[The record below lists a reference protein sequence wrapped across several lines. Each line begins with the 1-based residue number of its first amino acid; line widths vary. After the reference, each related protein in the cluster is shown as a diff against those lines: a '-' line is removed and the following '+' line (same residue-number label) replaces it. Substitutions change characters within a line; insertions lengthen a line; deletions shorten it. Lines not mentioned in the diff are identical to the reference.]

1 MKKYEDE
8 NIFLEFD
15 EFNEFDF
22 DSNFESEENDTDYVE
37 APTMEDY
44 EDPFAVESETYQSK
58 LDRLKENYIYEDYNV
73 IWDDLK
79 KRHYYL
85 DDKDKQKKYGNIA
98 VEVRAIGRKIGG
110 IKSYPIFDF
119 TADSKIKFLNW
130 FKANIKGKGYCI
142 YTAVHT
148 FYPKQTALKPDG
160 SEYDMKANHINL
172 GPTAHLT
179 LDFDHITE
187 ADNNFADIIL
197 QGLNIPFDSV
207 RTSEEGWQK
216 IFYLD
221 SICWDAEAIKKFTA
235 LALSRGLKVDPEF
248 SNKAQIERVHGGIN
262 NKCFLEKSVDRP
274 NQFKVELEK
283 STTEKISLNRLW
295 GAISKL
301 PVVNSSIDVTPIY
314 SEKPKSKK
322 EIKEETI
329 NRFAI
334 AYGDILNEHWLKH
347 TDPTVKTMLMTCKMG
362 IRNSVML
369 TIVPYLKHYMKLER
383 EEFILLIK
391 RWNKITKGAIEVNE
405 YIYNWDTYSH
415 LDKNGKPY
423 IKGKVF
429 EEVVKEYGYI
439 NLKAG
444 VRDKVEYYANR
455 VEDRSNEIVS
465 FNLKVFRTDVM
476 REMKHNSI
484 KMFVLLAYENKVYS
498 KDMWTQ
504 KDLITHKYL
513 GLSKPTVIRC
523 LEELVE
529 YGFLIKNTVF
539 KGNKESYTYSI
550 TPEYIKPFMKNVE
563 LSLAASQRII
573 RELNGNEVKAY
584 LLLKSLYIMNDG
596 DISKYTVVK
605 LGEMIGL
612 NGGKNNNGFKNIIK
626 SLEEKEFIK
635 VIRTGIKETNM
646 YELLM

>member
-1 MKKYEDE
+1 MK
-8 NIFLEFD
+8 NNND
-15 EFNEFDF
+15 EFE
-22 DSNFESEENDTDYVE
+22 VE
-37 APTMEDY
+37 YFGIDDIPEPTMEGC
-44 EDPFAVESETYQSK
+44 EDPFAVCSETYQQK
-58 LDRLKENYIYEDYNV
+58 IDRLNKDYIVEDYNV

-79 KRHYYL
+79 KRHWYL
-85 DDKDKQKKYGNIA
+85 SDKDKQKQYGNIA
-98 VEVRAIGRKIGG
+98 VEVRAICRKNGN

-119 TADSKIKFLNW
+119 TVESKTKFLNW
-130 FKANIKGKGYCI
+130 FKANIIRKGYCI

-148 FYPKQTALKPDG
+148 FYPKKTALKSDG
-160 SEYDMKANHINL
+160 TEYDVKANHINL

-187 ADNNFADIIL
+187 ADNRFADIIL
-197 QGLNIPFDSV
+197 NGLGISYDSL

-221 SICWDAEAIKKFTA
+221 SVCWDAEAVKKFTS

-248 SNKAQIERVHGGIN
+248 SNRGQVERVAGGVN
-262 NKCFLEKSVDRP
+262 NKCFLEKSKDRP
-274 NQFKVELEK
+274 NQFKVKFEK
-283 STTEKISLNRLW
+283 VTDEKISLDRLW
-295 GAISKL
+295 RAISSL
-301 PVVNSSIDVTPIY
+301 PVVNSSIDVISIY

-322 EIKEETI
+322 EIKQEII
-329 NRFAI
+329 NRFNM
-334 AYGDILNEHWLKH
+334 AYGDILNEHWLKY

-383 EEFILLIK
+383 EEFILLVN
-391 RWNKITKGAIEVNE
+391 RWNKITGGKIEVDE

-423 IKGKVF
+423 IQGKIF
-429 EEVVKEYGYI
+429 KEVVDEYGYI
-439 NLKAG
+439 NLSAG
-444 VRDKVEYYANR
+444 VRDKVEYEANR
-455 VEDRSNEIVS
+455 VQDRSDEVIS

-484 KMFVLLAYENKVYS
+484 KIFVLLAYENKVYE
-498 KDMWTQ
+498 KDIWTQ

-529 YGFLIKNTVF
+529 YGFLIKNTVY
-539 KGNKESYTYSI
+539 KGKKESYTYNI

-573 RELNGNEVKAY
+573 RELSGNEVKAY
-584 LLLKSLYIMNDG
+584 LLLKSLFVMNDG
-596 DISKYTVVK
+596 DISQYTILK

-612 NGGKNNNGFKNIIK
+612 NSSKGNNGFTHIVK
-626 SLEEKEFIK
+626 SLEEKEFIR
-635 VIRTGIKETNM
+635 VIRTGIKDTNM